1 VLGPSLLFDRLSD
14 LGSGIDQL
22 LNSHL
27 LRHSYEVKMLLPCS
41 ASNSI
46 LLSNG
51 PTDLSIDSLYNS
63 LFNSRGVPLPESVP
77 NRVRLRRER
86 LARLIAVEV
95 FLASTGVNLKP
106 SEKQLAPPK
115 AALPTSLSL
124 SIPTPPP
131 GSSQDPFSSQRSN
144 ISWPELEQKNEPLQ
158 RIRAYA
164 HVQTRISLSEGL
176 DRVLDSWKIGEDPEE
191 FEFFVD
197 PEEGVPRYRRDRKK
211 IRRDKRQNGI
221 RGYGGADIPKVTGS
235 QPPPLGMGIMSS
247 QAAPQSSQINQS
259 QTQVMSQVERGKH
272 GGRKQKRRTGF

>member
-1 VLGPSLLFDRLSD
+1 
-14 LGSGIDQL
+14 
-22 LNSHL
+22 
-27 LRHSYEVKMLLPCS
+27 MLLPCS
-41 ASNSI
+41 ASSSI

-51 PTDLSIDSLYNS
+51 PTDLSIDSLYDS
-63 LFNSRGVPLPESVP
+63 LFNSRGVPLPGTVP
-77 NRVRLRRER
+77 NKVRLRRER
-86 LARLIAVEV
+86 LSRLIAVEV

-106 SEKQLAPPK
+106 SDKQLTPPK
-115 AALPTSLSL
+115 AALPTSLNL
-124 SIPTPPP
+124 SIPTPSPR
-131 GSSQDPFSSQRSN
+131 SSQDPFSSQRSN

-158 RIRAYA
+158 RIRAYT
-164 HVQTRISLSEGL
+164 HVQTRISLPEGL

-221 RGYGGADIPKVTGS
+221 RGDGADIPRVAGS

-247 QAAPQSSQINQS
+247 QAAPQSSQITQS

-272 GGRKQKRRTGF
+272 GGRKQKRRRTGF